1 MGETM
6 SKKNK
11 SKIAPA
17 VGSPAAGS
25 NNKREKSKQS
35 KQVSAPKQSKQPAK
49 RAKEKPVKE
58 MAVKSE
64 TPKAKKKVSKKA
76 VLISA
81 VSIAF
86 AAVAVL
92 IMVLV
97 ISNPALPE
105 SVRNAEF
112 KGRLEPDS
120 VAVETSLSDSHQK
133 KLAKSVDARGNTGAF
148 DFYVNEEISVEEH
161 TDPALI
167 EFGSNSTNDCIL
179 VAFLL
184 DENGEVIYRSLGV
197 EPGEEIRSVVLFDS
211 VSYGTQT
218 ATLAVV
224 GYDAKTYE
232 KIGTQTVKIDLK
244 IGVDTIEE

>member
-1 MGETM
+1 M

-11 SKIAPA
+11 AKVAPA

-25 NNKREKSKQS
+25 NNKRENSKQK
-35 KQVSAPKQSKQPAK
+35 KQVNQPKPTKQTAK
-49 RAKEKPVKE
+49 PAKEKPEKKK
-58 MAVKSE
+58 AVKPE
-64 TPKAKKKVSKKA
+64 KVKAKKQISKKA

-81 VSIAF
+81 I
-86 AAVAVL
+86 AVAVIAVIAL
-92 IMVLV
+92 VTAIVL
-97 ISNPALPE
+97 SNPALPE
-105 SVRNAEF
+105 SVKNAEF

-120 VAVETSLSDSHQK
+120 VAARSSLSASQQA
-133 KLAKSVDARGNTGAF
+133 KLAKSVNAKGNTGAF
-148 DFYVNEEISVEEH
+148 DFYVNEQISVDEH

-167 EFGSNSTNDCIL
+167 EFGSEESNDCIL

-211 VSYGTQT
+211 VSYGSQT

-224 GYDAKTYE
+224 GYDKKTYD
-232 KIGTQTVKIDLK
+232 KVGMQTVKIDLK
-244 IGVDTIEE
+244 IGVDTIEK